1 MKTFR
6 TLLFFLPAFCL
17 LIPVSLCQENDT
29 LKFIFI
35 PHPRSE
41 DRVNQTVL
49 PTIEKIDLSR
59 YDMTLLGGDITWSVS
74 INRTAMDYCDSLFN
88 IASPNTLWTMGNH
101 DISSRYL
108 ITEYTGR
115 PQHYTYLRDSI
126 LFLVLD
132 VELNS
137 NGFNSTFIKGPQLEM
152 VQQLCDTLT
161 HASWLVVLHGRLI
174 WMVGNP
180 DFSTRM
186 DSVAESTK
194 QLDTTNFY
202 TDVYP
207 LLQKVKKRG
216 IQVLCLGGDKSRINI
231 EYYPEDSIS
240 FFTSTMSPD
249 YPDSVNDVMVFE
261 YARTSHS
268 MRHSFIPLSV
278 VPKKQETGISPPYK
292 ETLIINAWQGSGSRE
307 ICLQSAA
314 EGEKPTIVNIF
325 YLNGINC
332 HSLQLR
338 GTEIKELHLPLPGI
352 YIVQAIHGQ
361 ACTTR
366 KIVVW

>member
-1 MKTFR
+1 MKILR
-6 TLLFFLPAFCL
+6 TILLLFPAVFLLTPDSF
-17 LIPVSLCQENDT
+17 CQENDT

-41 DRVNQTVL
+41 DRVHQTVL
-49 PTIEKIDLSR
+49 PAIEKIDLSL

-74 INRTAMDYCDSLFN
+74 SSRTAMEYCDSLFD

-115 PQHYTYLRDSI
+115 PQHYACQRDSI

-132 VELNS
+132 VELNAS
-137 NGFNSTFIKGPQLEM
+137 GFNSSFIQGEQLEM
-152 VQQLCDTLT
+152 VQQVCDTMA
-161 HASWLVVLHGRLI
+161 HATWLVVLHGRLI
-174 WMVGNP
+174 WMPGNP
-180 DFSTRM
+180 DFSSRM

-202 TDVYP
+202 AEIFP

-231 EYYPEDSIS
+231 EYSPEDSIT
-240 FFTSTMSPD
+240 FLTSTMEPL
-249 YPDSVNDVMVFE
+249 YPDSVNDVLVFG
-261 YARTSHS
+261 YNRATNTMQHT
-268 MRHSFIPLSV
+268 FIPLSV
-278 VPKKQETGISPPYK
+278 VPKKQETGIHSPPGDDLFLK
-292 ETLIINAWQGSGSRE
+292 TGQGPGSCSIWLQASGAGEVTTVKILSMSGSLCR
-307 ICLQSAA
+307 
-314 EGEKPTIVNIF
+314 
-325 YLNGINC
+325 
-332 HSLQLR
+332 SLQLH
-338 GTEIKELHLPLPGI
+338 GSEIREIQLPLPGM
-352 YIVQAIHGQ
+352 YILCATRGGTSTI
-361 ACTTR
+361 R

>member
-6 TLLFFLPAFCL
+6 ILLFFLPAFCL
-17 LIPVSLCQENDT
+17 LIPVSLSQENDT

-41 DRVNQTVL
+41 DKVHQTVL
-49 PTIEKIDLSR
+49 PAIEKIDLSL

-74 INRTAMDYCDSLFN
+74 SSRTAMEYCDSLFD

-101 DISSRYL
+101 DITSRYL
-108 ITEYTGR
+108 ISEYTGR
-115 PQHYTYLRDSI
+115 PQHYTYQRDSI

-132 VELNS
+132 VELNAS
-137 NGFNSTFIKGPQLEM
+137 GFNSTFIKGEQLEM
-152 VQQLCDTLT
+152 IQQVCDTMA

-174 WMVGNP
+174 WMVGNH

-202 TDVYP
+202 EEVFP

-216 IQVLCLGGDKSRINI
+216 IRVLCLGGDKSRINI
-231 EYYPEDSIS
+231 EYSPEDSIT
-240 FFTSTMSPD
+240 FFTSTMAPE
-249 YPDSVNDVMVFE
+249 YPDSLNDVLVFE
-261 YARTSHS
+261 YSKSTGS
-268 MRHSFIPLSV
+268 MQHTFIPLSV
-278 VPKKQETGISPPYK
+278 VPKKQATGISPPDK
-292 ETLIINAWQGSGSRE
+292 ETLFIKAWQGPGSLD
-307 ICLQSAA
+307 ICLQSAM
-314 EGEKPTIVNIF
+314 EDEKPTEVKIIS
-325 YLNGINC
+325 LNGTIC
-332 HSLQLR
+332 HVLQLR
-338 GTEIKELHLPLPGI
+338 GTETRQIHLPLPGM
-352 YIVQAIHGQ
+352 YIVQAIHEK
-361 ACTTR
+361 ACITR